1 MAYPVYTNMLPSIN
15 AEASGLKGGAVSEVV
30 KWVLILLVLTGA
42 AVGIAAAA
50 GAFAPSSAAK
60 NRRFAT
66 LPHRRFVGPMN
77 RPVVPAA
84 RFSRPNVPA
93 RGMRMMRPMMQQP
106 SRLLTAQ
113 QAANMP
119 APFPSTQLNTPN
131 YFPNTVDS
139 ELGMMPTS
147 SGGSMPGNT
156 MGTHQSQTSE
166 SPFVDGAFVQ
176 ASSMMT
182 PNSMADM
189 TGRNA
194 YLPNDSGLTEDGR
207 DPQTGLPVFTP
218 NKLRRS
224 NMLGSYGR
232 EGFLRQIQDPLTG
245 YRKAVGKSFIAST
258 QLQTDLTKRRAQFN
272 ADRAAGNDDPV
283 LFNSSDW
290 AYF

>member
-1 MAYPVYTNMLPSIN
+1 MAFPDYTNMLPSISSDV
-15 AEASGLKGGAVSEVV
+15 AGLEGGAMNKYVKYGLLLLLLAGVS
-30 KWVLILLVLTGA
+30 
-42 AVGIAAAA
+42 VGIAAIATN
-50 GAFAPSSAAK
+50 GFQPAPSAPARYSRMATPHHHH
-60 NRRFAT
+60 NHGGQRFI
-66 LPHRRFVGPMN
+66 GPMN
-77 RPVVPAA
+77 RP
-84 RFSRPNVPA
+84 
-93 RGMRMMRPMMQQP
+93 MRMMRPA
-106 SRLLTAQ
+106 RLLTAQ

-131 YFPNTVDS
+131 YFPNTVDP

-176 ASSMMT
+176 AASMMT

-194 YLPNDSGLTEDGR
+194 YLPNDAGLTEDGR

>member
-1 MAYPVYTNMLPSIN
+1 MAYPVYTDMLPSI
-15 AEASGLKGGAVSEVV
+15 GGGAEYSLNGGAMSESTKKIV
-30 KWVLILLVLTGA
+30 KGVLIIVVIVGA
-42 AVGIAAAA
+42 SLGIAAAA
-50 GAFAPSSAAK
+50 GAFSEKTAPAGSS
-60 NRRFAT
+60 RLST
-66 LPHRRFVGPMN
+66 MPHPRFVGPAN
-77 RPVVPAA
+77 RPVMQAHHHQH
-84 RFSRPNVPA
+84 NG
-93 RGMRMMRPMMQQP
+93 GMRMMRPT
-106 SRLLTAQ
+106 RLLTAQ

-139 ELGMMPTS
+139 DLGMMPTA

-166 SPFVDGAFVQ
+166 SPFMDGAFVQ
-176 ASSMMT
+176 SAGAMT
-182 PNSMADM
+182 PNSLADM

-194 YLPNDSGLTEDGR
+194 YLPNDAGLTEDGR

-258 QLQTDLTKRRAQFN
+258 QLQADLTKRRAQFN

>member
-1 MAYPVYTNMLPSIN
+1 MAYPDYTNMLPSIN
-15 AEASGLKGGAVSEVV
+15 SDVGGLEGGAVSKVV
-30 KWVLILLVLTGA
+30 KGVLILLVLTGV

-50 GAFAPSSAAK
+50 GAFKSSTPARYSRMATPHHHHHPQ
-60 NRRFAT
+60 RFI
-66 LPHRRFVGPMN
+66 GPMN
-77 RPVVPAA
+77 RPV
-84 RFSRPNVPA
+84 
-93 RGMRMMRPMMQQP
+93 RMMRP

-139 ELGMMPTS
+139 DLGMMPTS

-176 ASSMMT
+176 AASMMT

-194 YLPNDSGLTEDGR
+194 YLPNDAGLTEDGR

>member
-1 MAYPVYTNMLPSIN
+1 MAYPVYTNMLPSIH
-15 AEASGLKGGAVSEVV
+15 AEAAGLEGGAVSKVV
-30 KWVLILLVLTGA
+30 KWVLILLVLTGV

-50 GAFAPSSAAK
+50 GAFKSATPAR

-66 LPHRRFVGPMN
+66 LPHRRFIGPMN
-77 RPVVPAA
+77 RPVVPT
-84 RFSRPNVPA
+84 SRMPPPA
-93 RGMRMMRPMMQQP
+93 RGMRMMRP

-176 ASSMMT
+176 AASMMT
-182 PNSMADM
+182 PNSLADM

-194 YLPNDSGLTEDGR
+194 YLPNDAGLTEDGR

-258 QLQTDLTKRRAQFN
+258 QLETDLTKRRAQFN

>member
-15 AEASGLKGGAVSEVV
+15 AEASGLEGGAVSKVV

-50 GAFAPSSAAK
+50 GAFNSASGETPAR

-77 RPVVPAA
+77 RPVVPA
-84 RFSRPNVPA
+84 
-93 RGMRMMRPMMQQP
+93 RGMRMMRP

-176 ASSMMT
+176 AASMMT
-182 PNSMADM
+182 PNSLADM

-194 YLPNDSGLTEDGR
+194 YLPNDAGLTEDGR